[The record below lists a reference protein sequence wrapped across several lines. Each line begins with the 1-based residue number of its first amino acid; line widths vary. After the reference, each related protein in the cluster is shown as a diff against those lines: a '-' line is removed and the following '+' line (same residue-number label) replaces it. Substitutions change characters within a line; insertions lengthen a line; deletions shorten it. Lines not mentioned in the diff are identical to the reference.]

1 MYPNRSVFARNLL
14 NTLTLAII
22 ITTPIASGLGL
33 DANAHNQFPA
43 PEAIRSI
50 GVARNFKF

>member
-1 MYPNRSVFARNLL
+1 MCPNRSVFARNLP
-14 NTLTLAII
+14 NTLTPAII

-50 GVARNFKF
+50 GAALDFKF